1 MKLLPYHPRL
11 IEMLQTYP
19 SPGRGH
25 AWLYRIALHIRHYHT
40 AEATFALLREC
51 ADNWGT
57 RTVPD
62 TEIWKAIR
70 KAYSSTAEEHAD
82 VTSFTWA
89 DANEEAINRILS
101 QTAPAFAI
109 APVRVTAQD
118 ALNAIFQPDDLVC
131 AGYSQAEGQTATLQ
145 EILSHADRLQFV
157 VPNRMTARTG
167 VNQQGGE
174 SFRCL
179 ANTGPREHIVIE
191 NDAATKEE
199 QARILSHLATILP
212 LILVVDSGGKSL
224 HGWFA
229 CAGLTETKQ
238 RLFMD
243 YAAYLGADPHTWTR
257 CQWVRMPGGTR
268 YGAAG
273 LETRRQEI
281 LHFKPTR
288 TT

>member
-19 SPGRGH
+19 TPGRGH
-25 AWLYRIALHIRHYHT
+25 SWLYRVALHIRHYHT

-57 RTVPD
+57 RAVPD
-62 TEIWKAIR
+62 AEIWKAIR
-70 KAYSSTAEEHAD
+70 KAYSSTPEEHAD
-82 VTSFTWA
+82 VTSFAWA
-89 DANEEAINRILS
+89 EADVNAINRVVS
-101 QTAPAFAI
+101 QTEPLFTLE
-109 APVRVTAQD
+109 PKSVGAQE
-118 ALNAIFQPDDLVC
+118 ALNALFQPDDLVC
-131 AGYSQAEGQTATLQ
+131 AGYNQAEGQTATLQ
-145 EILSHADRLQFV
+145 EILPHADRLQFV
-157 VPNRMTARTG
+157 VPNRMTARRG

-179 ANTGPREHIVIE
+179 ANTGPRERIVVE

-199 QARILSHLATILP
+199 QARILSHLATFLP
-212 LILVVDSGGKSL
+212 LVLAVDSGGKSL
-224 HGWFA
+224 HGWYA
-229 CAGLTETKQ
+229 CAGLPESKQ

-243 YAAYLGADPHTWTR
+243 YAVHLGADPHTWTR

-273 LETRRQEI
+273 LEIRRQDV
-281 LHFKPTR
+281 LHFKPARAT
-288 TT
+288 

>member
-1 MKLLPYHPRL
+1 MKILPYHPRL
-11 IEMLQTYP
+11 IEILQTYP
-19 SPGRGH
+19 PPGRGH
-25 AWLYRIALHIRHYHT
+25 AWLYRVALHIRHYHT

-51 ADNWGT
+51 ADNWFT

-62 TEIWKAIR
+62 AEIWKAIR
-70 KAYSSTAEEHAD
+70 KAYSSTPEEHAD

-89 DANEEAINRILS
+89 DANVEAINRVVS
-101 QTAPAFAI
+101 QTKALFDLTPI
-109 APVRVTAQD
+109 KTTAHD
-118 ALNAIFQPDDLVC
+118 ALTALFQPDDLVC

-145 EILSHADRLQFV
+145 EIIPHADRLQFV
-157 VPNRMTARTG
+157 VPNRMTARRG
-167 VNQQGGE
+167 VNQEGSE

-179 ANTGPREHIVIE
+179 ANTGPREHIVVE

-212 LILVVDSGGKSL
+212 LILAVDSGGKSI

-273 LETRRQEI
+273 LETRRQDI
-281 LHFKPTR
+281 LHFKPAR